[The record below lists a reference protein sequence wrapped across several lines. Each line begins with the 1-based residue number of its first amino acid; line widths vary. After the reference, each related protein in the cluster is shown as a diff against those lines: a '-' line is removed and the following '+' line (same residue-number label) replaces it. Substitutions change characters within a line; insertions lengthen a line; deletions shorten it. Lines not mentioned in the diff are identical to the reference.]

1 MPFSCR
7 ICPISAES
15 VYVTSAANACSR
27 PGAPETKRGTAMSV
41 SALSPDIARLAMFN
55 VVRAIDP
62 AELDSRSR
70 VSDRLPGSSRDY
82 RYQLR
87 DRALWRMRFDSPIFS
102 IAIRSAG
109 PVLASHGEGRFATE
123 VSLDG
128 EESDVFGFTTLLQ
141 GDMTLIQRGDPTTA
155 TSSSGLAYRFGIDTR
170 LVTSD
175 DSVRTNVFI
184 KVAEVEQALE
194 HMLDQRLRTSLE
206 FRPSLDWS
214 CGLAASLK
222 FQLDFVMR
230 EFGRPDGIADNAVA
244 LAATTDLLTALI
256 LRAAPHN
263 YADQVELGAAY
274 AVPAYVHRAEEFMR
288 VHCAAPIRITDI
300 AAAAGCSVR
309 TVGAVFRHFRGRTP
323 LDALHAI
330 RLEQVHGELSRGAGD
345 APVGAVAR
353 RYGFTNASRFVTA
366 FRRRFG
372 ETPLDVARRA
382 SRL

>member
-1 MPFSCR
+1 MFTSGHAR
-7 ICPISAES
+7 DQDKR
-15 VYVTSAANACSR
+15 SAAV
-27 PGAPETKRGTAMSV
+27 SV
-41 SALSPDIARLAMFN
+41 SALSPDVARLAMFN
-55 VVRAIDP
+55 VVRVSDP

-109 PVLASHGEGRFATE
+109 AILASHGEGRFATE

-128 EESDVFGFTTLLQ
+128 EESDVFGFTTLQQ
-141 GDMTLIQRGDPTTA
+141 GDITLVRRGDPTTA
-155 TSSSGLAYRFGIDTR
+155 TSSRGLAYRFDSDTR

-175 DSVRTNVFI
+175 DSVRTNVFV

-194 HMLDQRLRTSLE
+194 QMLDQRLRTSLE

-214 CGLAASLK
+214 CGLAASLQS
-222 FQLDFVMR
+222 QLDFVMR
-230 EFGRPDGIADNAVA
+230 EFGRPDGIADNVVA
-244 LAATTDLLTALI
+244 LAATTDLLLTLI
-256 LRAAPHN
+256 LRGASHN

-274 AVPAYVHRAEEFMR
+274 AVPAYVRRAEEFMR
-288 VHCAAPIRITDI
+288 VHCAAPIRVTDI

-309 TVGAVFRHFRGRTP
+309 TLGAVFRHSRGRTP
-323 LDALHAI
+323 LAALHAV
-330 RLEQVHGELSRGAGD
+330 RLEQVHCELSRDAGNS
-345 APVGAVAR
+345 PVGAVAR
-353 RYGFTNASRFVTA
+353 GYGFTNASRFVTA

-372 ETPLDVARRA
+372 ETPLAVVRRA
-382 SRL
+382 SRR